1 MKLLLDTHTFLWFV
15 AGDTQLSPTA
25 RRMIEDLGNK
35 RYISIASIWE
45 MSIKHG
51 IGKLPFAQP
60 IEIFIPTQ
68 LQLNR
73 IDILPITQEHA
84 FYAGQLPM
92 HHRDP
97 FDRMLIAQSIVEA
110 IPLVSADTSF
120 VAYTGLTRI
129 W

>member
-1 MKLLLDTHTFLWFV
+1 MNLLLDTHTFLWFV
-15 AGDTQLSPTA
+15 TNDPLRSEVA
-25 RRMIEDLGNK
+25 RTRLEDSNSTL
-35 RYISIASIWE
+35 YLSIASIWE

-60 IEIFIPTQ
+60 IEIFIPAQ
-68 LQLNR
+68 LQVNR

-84 FYAGQLPM
+84 FHAGQLPM

-120 VAYTGLTRI
+120 VAYTGLTQI

>member
-25 RRMIEDLGNK
+25 RRKIEDLGNE
-35 RYISIASIWE
+35 RYLSIASIWE

-51 IGKLPFAQP
+51 IGKLPLSQP
-60 IEIFIPTQ
+60 IEHFIPTQ
-68 LQLNR
+68 LQTNR

-84 FYAGQLPM
+84 FQAGQLPM

-97 FDRMLIAQSIVEA
+97 FDRMLIAQSLIEA

-120 VAYTGLTRI
+120 TAYTGLTQI

>member
-25 RRMIEDLGNK
+25 RRMIEDLGND
-35 RYISIASIWE
+35 RYLSIASIWE

-68 LQLNR
+68 LRINR

-84 FYAGQLPM
+84 FQAGQLPT

-97 FDRMLIAQSIVEA
+97 FDRMLIAQSLIEA
-110 IPLVSADTSF
+110 IPLVSADTNFS
-120 VAYTGLTRI
+120 AYTGLNQI

>member
-15 AGDTQLSPTA
+15 TNDPLLSQVAHTYL
-25 RRMIEDLGNK
+25 EDPNNTL
-35 RYISIASIWE
+35 YLSIASVWE

-73 IDILPITQEHA
+73 IDILPITQEHT

-120 VAYTGLTRI
+120 VAYTGLTQI

>member
-1 MKLLLDTHTFLWFV
+1 MKLLLDTHAFLWFV

-25 RRMIEDLGNK
+25 RRMIEDLGNE

-73 IDILPITQEHA
+73 IDILPITQEHT